1 MCFYRIN
8 MEVINNYEKYLE
20 QSATTFIDAILNI
33 LDNEYTLY
41 NKKERKDYT
50 TSLLRYIAD
59 QMFEEDFENKLQL
72 YPKIKSKK
80 NLIFINLQ
88 SNIIDNNV
96 KQLIGI
102 YLNLNILI
110 LINQKYFFLNNYNN
124 TYGTIIL
131 IINIEFIYINKIFN
145 NLEITNLCENINE
158 ELLYKYI
165 DDTDKTGSREKI
177 AKILKKAKIP
187 ELKEYVKDY
196 NLDSTKMTK
205 LDLCKYITELF

>member
-1 MCFYRIN
+1 

-20 QSATTFIDAILNI
+20 QSATTFMDAILNI

-50 TSLLRYIAD
+50 TSLLRYIAH

-88 SNIIDNNV
+88 STIIDNNV

-131 IINIEFIYINKIFN
+131 IINIEFIHINKIFN

-165 DDTDKTGSREKI
+165 DDTDIKGSHEKI
-177 AKILKKAKIP
+177 AKILKKAKLP

-196 NLDSTKMTK
+196 NIDTTKMTK
-205 LDLCKYITELF
+205 FELCKYITELF

>member
-1 MCFYRIN
+1 